1 MTPRPWREVII
12 PHADVLKG
20 TFQQSEFAADISAV
34 VSGAAPDVYKL
45 AGPFFARTFVTA
57 GMGQLLEQVARRLAG
72 KGGEPVIQLQ
82 TSFGGGKTHTLLAVY
97 HLATREGP
105 IADLPGV
112 SEVIERAGL
121 TDVPRA
127 TVAVIDGTKNGPG
140 QPWKRGRTVMNTLW
154 GDLAHQLGGADGFAK
169 VKGADA
175 TGTSPGKEVLRE
187 LLAAAAPCVVLL
199 DELVVYL
206 RQFEAG
212 KDYSGGSYDSNLS
225 FVQALTEAA
234 KLVPTAVVLAS
245 LTDSKFA
252 STGERGSRAI
262 VALEDIFGRVQALW
276 RPVSTEEGFEI
287 VRRRLF
293 EPVSDPAARD
303 ACCRAFAELY
313 RAEGSKLPAET
324 QDARYAERLVQAY
337 PIHPELFD
345 RLYEDW
351 THLEGFQ
358 RTRGVLK
365 LMAKV
370 VHRLWDGA
378 NKDPMILPG
387 DLPLADRDARQELT
401 YLLPNGWETVV
412 EGDIDGP
419 RSETAE
425 LEKREP
431 RFGQIAAARRVA
443 RTLFMGTAPASAA
456 LQPGTRGLDR
466 GRVLLGCLQPGQ
478 SAGVYADA
486 LGRLADRLHYLNLSG
501 DKSQD
506 ATRYWFDTKANLR
519 REMEDRKRRLGDKP
533 EVRAKVEA
541 VIKQE
546 FAGSRLF
553 DGLHVF
559 TPHAD
564 VPDDSALRLVVLP
577 PDTGF
582 DREVPRH
589 AEAAVRDYLQNHGNQ
604 PRHRANRLLFLVGDH
619 AVLPRLM
626 ESARTALAWKSIVD
640 DADNGQLEILPAQRR
655 SADTEAKSANL
666 AVPRTARECF
676 RWLLCPVQDV
686 PTAQRPGVEEH
697 AVATSGGSAAA
708 EVDRVCKDN
717 ELIIEEW
724 APTHLRAQLQSLY
737 WRADR
742 PAERAAAFWED
753 TLRYPY
759 LPRLRDRNVLAR
771 VVRTGSAGRDFFG
784 TAYGQVGD
792 KFEGFDFGSGEA
804 RFDDALL
811 LIEPVAA
818 KAYAIRE
825 KSLVVVTPP
834 EVDKLPDAGTDA
846 RPDDTPG
853 GVTPPQGRERLKPL
867 HHYQGTVGIPITTA
881 KLALMRLADELVAV
895 LARDPDA
902 KVTVT
907 LEMKAEFLGGV
918 SDATRRAV
926 TENGKTLNVEQNW
939 E

>member
-1 MTPRPWREVII
+1 MKPWREVIV
-12 PHADVLKG
+12 PHPDVLKG
-20 TFQQSEFAADISAV
+20 TFQQSEFAADITAV

-72 KGGEPVIQLQ
+72 KGGEPIIQLQ

-97 HLATREGP
+97 HLATRDMP

-140 QPWKRGRTVMNTLW
+140 QPWKRGRTAINTLW

-175 TGTSPGKEVLRE
+175 TGTSPGKEVLCE

-313 RAEGSKLPAET
+313 RAEGSKLPTET
-324 QDARYAERLVQAY
+324 QDARYAERLTQAY

-370 VHRLWDGA
+370 VHRLWDEA

-387 DLPLADRDARQELT
+387 DLPLADRDTRQELT
-401 YLLPNGWETVV
+401 YLLHNGWETVI
-412 EGDIDGP
+412 ERDIDGS

-431 RFGQIAAARRVA
+431 RFGQVAAARRVA
-443 RTLFMGTAPASAA
+443 RTLLLGTAPASAA

-478 SAGVYADA
+478 SSGVYADA

-533 EVRAKVEA
+533 EVRAKVKAAIEN
-541 VIKQE
+541 E
-546 FAGSRLF
+546 FSGSRLF

-564 VPDDSALRLVVLP
+564 VPDDSAVRLVALP
-577 PDTGF
+577 PEFGF
-582 DREVPRH
+582 DRETPRQ
-589 AEAAVRDYLQNHGNQ
+589 AESAVRDYLQNHGNQ

-619 AVLPRLM
+619 TVMSRLM
-626 ESARTALAWKSIVD
+626 DSARTALAWKSIVD
-640 DADNGQLEILPAQRR
+640 DADNGQLEILPAQRKN
-655 SADTEAKSANL
+655 ADTEVKSANAAL
-666 AVPRTARECF
+666 PRTARECF

-686 PTAQRPGVEEH
+686 PTAAKSEIESHTVS
-697 AVATSGGSAAA
+697 TSGGTAAA
-708 EVDRVCKDN
+708 EIDRVCKDN

-724 APTHLRAQLQSLY
+724 APTHLRTRLKSLY
-737 WRADR
+737 WDDSR
-742 PAERAAAFWED
+742 PAASAMKFWED
-753 TLRYPY
+753 SLRYLY
-759 LPRLRDRNVLAR
+759 LPRLKDKNVLAR
-771 VVRTGSAGRDFFG
+771 VVRSGSAGRDFFG
-784 TAYGQVGD
+784 TAYGHAGD
-792 KFEGFDFGSGEA
+792 EFEGFDFGSGEA
-804 RFDDALL
+804 RLDDSLL
-811 LIEPVAA
+811 LIEPGVA
-818 KAYAIRE
+818 KAYAIRQ
-825 KSLVVVTPP
+825 KSIIIVQPP
-834 EVDKLPDAGTDA
+834 DLEVGPSRGTSKHDAGVGTGSSDN
-846 RPDDTPG
+846 G
-853 GVTPPQGRERLKPL
+853 GPPKASAF
-867 HHYQGTVGIPITTA
+867 YQGSAEVPAATA
-881 KLALMRLADELVAV
+881 KYTLMNLAEELVA
-895 LARDPDA
+895 LLTQDPSGR
-902 KVTVT
+902 VTVK
-907 LEMKAEFLGGV
+907 LEIQADFPNGV
-918 SDATRRAV
+918 GEGTRRAV
-926 TENGKTLNVEQNW
+926 TENGKALGVVQSW
-939 E
+939 D